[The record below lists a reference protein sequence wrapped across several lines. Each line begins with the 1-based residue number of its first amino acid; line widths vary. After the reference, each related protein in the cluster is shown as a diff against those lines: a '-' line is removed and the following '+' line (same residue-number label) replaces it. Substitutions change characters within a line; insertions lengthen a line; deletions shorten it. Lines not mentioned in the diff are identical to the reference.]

1 MTNLDV
7 TLDVLGE
14 SIWSWCL
21 EILGSVQRVLDAP
34 TFIAILQVLT
44 SIQPLPQL
52 HLCPILIVALS

>member
-1 MTNLDV
+1 MVSGTMTHLEV

-34 TFIAILQVLT
+34 TFIAILQVLHN
-44 SIQPLPQL
+44 SLF
-52 HLCPILIVALS
+52 S